1 MVINYYLIS
10 LILFQPRFL
19 NALHYYFHHNHHR
32 LNYLNHFFISFNFSF
47 GIRLCCAHFLKDLL
61 KYTSE
66 GVLIR
71 ARYVRQLDNIHKT
84 EKVAKHEIKK
94 MISDFNHKLEEHHK
108 EITNQAY
115 SKGLHVL
122 LGDILT
128 FAIQYQNK
136 FSQYEFQQREQ
147 ITATIAQFLMPQ
159 KFKLS

>member
-1 MVINYYLIS
+1 MLRS
-10 LILFQPRFL
+10 LPE
-19 NALHYYFHHNHHR
+19 
-32 LNYLNHFFISFNFSF
+32 
-47 GIRLCCAHFLKDLL
+47 DLL

-128 FAIQYQNK
+128 FAIQYQINSHSMN
-136 FSQYEFQQREQ
+136 FSKES
-147 ITATIAQFLMPQ
+147 
-159 KFKLS
+159 K